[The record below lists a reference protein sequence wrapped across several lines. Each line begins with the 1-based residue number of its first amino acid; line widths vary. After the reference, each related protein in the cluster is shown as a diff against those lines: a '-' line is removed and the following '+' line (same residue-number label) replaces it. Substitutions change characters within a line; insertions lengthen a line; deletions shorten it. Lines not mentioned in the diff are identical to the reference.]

1 MASENKTPLVANPKY
16 EQLQRLLQQLQKSES
31 VLANPLRGA
40 CKRMGSNGVWI
51 GPQARAWGAKISAY
65 DAQLHRQV
73 SAAVAAVQA
82 ELAATPKE
90 INAKTDAF
98 SKNPRF

>member
-1 MASENKTPLVANPKY
+1 MASGDKTPLVANPRY

-31 VLANPLRGA
+31 VLANALRGT
-40 CKRMGSNGVWI
+40 CKRIGSNAVWI
-51 GPQARAWGAKISAY
+51 GPQAREWDSKISAY
-65 DAQLHRQV
+65 DGQLRRQV
-73 SAAVAAVQA
+73 SGAIAAVQA

-90 INAKTDAF
+90 INPKTEGL

>member
-1 MASENKTPLVANPKY
+1 MASGNRVPLVANPKY

-31 VLANPLRGA
+31 VLANAFRDT
-40 CKRMGSNGVWI
+40 CKRMGSNAVWI
-51 GPQARAWGAKISAY
+51 GPEARAWDTKISAY

-73 SAAVAAVQA
+73 SAAIAVVQA

-90 INAKTDAF
+90 INSKTGAF
-98 SKNPRF
+98 SRNPRF